1 MKRYKAQEKLVEIL
15 SKVKYHEAV
24 LDEIKEL
31 VLAKGIAEQFIRSF
45 AKNVTLIEELGRDVT
60 KTNNF
65 EKLSGADGLYSMKF
79 KGRNMNLRMLYSYDI
94 LSNTIFLHLFYER
107 DDSGKESYN
116 QHIPIAK
123 KRMEER
129 EES

>member
-79 KGRNMNLRMLYSYDI
+79 NR
-94 LSNTIFLHLFYER
+94 T
-107 DDSGKESYN
+107 
-116 QHIPIAK
+116 
-123 KRMEER
+123 
-129 EES
+129 